1 MDDRKWA
8 GFKRFMDCFAADDEF
23 RIAASS
29 SPSSAAAAEGIMLD
43 DPQGALEAVRGIFF
57 REETASS
64 AAMYYLCAAAKRRQA
79 QMDHLSILMSPRS
92 YASEKLFS
100 YEALTLSRCR
110 TECRPLRENTQVIFF
125 PMAVELSGGCSVQCP
140 FCGFSA
146 PKHTGDFRYT
156 PENAALFRDVIQAAY
171 ERFGPITG
179 ACPLYFATE
188 PFDNPDYERFM
199 LDISAVTGTFP
210 QTTTAVAEK
219 DPQRLHA
226 WLARL
231 GPTLLR
237 ETAAL
242 RISIRTRAQ
251 FRKICA
257 LYPPEETADVEMV
270 ANNPESVHSLSRSG
284 RAAAY
289 SGRRRA
295 MDYSICC
302 VSGVKV
308 SMTEQTVSFIQP
320 ELPGAEY
327 PLGYGVL
334 AERPFRDGAEF
345 AAILDDYLCSYV
357 QDRLPRDAS
366 LRFNPSTRIKEEDS
380 SWLFTGDMCG
390 YRIGKNPLT
399 SSVMESIRDHGTFDD
414 GALRFRPDDR
424 TLERLYG
431 TFSQLFTR
439 GYIRINYT
447 TERKDVL

>member
-23 RIAASS
+23 RAAASS
-29 SPSSAAAAEGIMLD
+29 SPSAAAAAAGIMLD
-43 DPQGALEAVRGIFF
+43 EPQGALEAVRGIFF

-64 AAMYYLCAAAKRRQA
+64 AAMHYLRAAAERRKT
-79 QMDHLSILMSPRS
+79 QMDHLSSLMSPRS
-92 YASEKLFS
+92 YASDKLFS

-110 TECRPLRENTQVIFF
+110 TECRLLRENTQVIFF

-199 LDISAVTGTFP
+199 LDVRAITGTFP

-219 DPQRLHA
+219 DPERLHA
-226 WLARL
+226 WIARL
-231 GPTLLR
+231 GLTALR

-251 FRKICA
+251 FRKISA
-257 LYPPEETADVEMV
+257 LYSPEETADVELV

-289 SGRRRA
+289 SGGRRA
-295 MDYSICC
+295 LDYSICC

-308 SMTEQTVSFIQP
+308 SMTEKTVAFIQP

-334 AERPFRDGAEF
+334 AERSFRNGTEF
-345 AAILDDYLCSYV
+345 AVILDDFLRSYV
-357 QDRLPRDAS
+357 HDRLPRDTS
-366 LRFNPSTRIKEEDS
+366 LRFNPSIRIKEEDP
-380 SWLFTGDMCG
+380 SWLFMGDRCG

-399 SSVMESIRDHGTFDD
+399 SSVMESIRDLGTFDG
-414 GALRFRPDDR
+414 GALRFHPDER
-424 TLERLYG
+424 TLERLYDA
-431 TFSQLFTR
+431 FDQLFTR
-439 GYIRINYT
+439 GYVRINY
-447 TERKDVL
+447 RN